1 MRQIVVITP
10 DAELLKFWCIL
21 AFGDMCVCKT
31 KQKLDDV
38 FPMHYSKFVSLTCT
52 KRYKLYLLFGEAD
65 ELKYNRACKD
75 QRQSEESQKTFHLN
89 I

>member
-1 MRQIVVITP
+1 
-10 DAELLKFWCIL
+10 
-21 AFGDMCVCKT
+21 MCACVKQNKT
-31 KQKLDDV
+31 KTRCHV
-38 FPMHYSKFVSLTCT
+38 FPMYYSKFASLTCT
-52 KRYKLYLLFGEAD
+52 ERYKLGLLFGEAD